1 MTTGRINQVGWRVR
15 TPWTT
20 PANGGS
26 HGAAPPRNP
35 VSGVASGHPSTDSSG
50 AGGQRA
56 PGLQAPPRRPRRG
69 RSPDAARRG
78 SRGSPMGAG
87 AGHEAHQHTRPRKG
101 IHQAGKVTTADGL
114 TKSRASSGRCGGE
127 TLRLTSTHTLRP
139 SLGGCHPCNRSV
151 PKTQLEYGS
160 VTMGLVWRW
169 SVHDILPIVSG
180 PVFMRK
186 TRRGAGLRNFWPAV
200 RGRQLANP
208 SRQLANPSRQLA
220 NPSRQ
225 LANPS
230 RQLANPSRQLV
241 NPRWAHPT
249 RPGYI
254 SLVHLTGGWYI
265 YIFPTIV
272 VLAALSPTPTAL
284 PPSTGESSHH
294 VRPSASA
301 AAACRGSDTL
311 RRPPLRAHAPGEAP
325 SPTRQLAGLTPRRAR
340 RPAPRCPRPPAPPR
354 EEGRLAGAGP
364 KSGWG
369 ARMPSRRRRGGS
381 TGHWGWHA
389 GHGGYGPLA

>member
-1 MTTGRINQVGWRVR
+1 MRQAYDYWQNQPDNTFVRHSRGARAAGADGSRGAHPPRGVEGRYQEGAHEAPGRRGAPGVPGVTRAAIQLPPLSPSAPVRTQWSRRAARAGGGGLRHTALGWRVR

-26 HGAAPPRNP
+26 HGAAPPRNL

-78 SRGSPMGAG
+78 SRGSPTGAG
-87 AGHEAHQHTRPRKG
+87 AGHKAHQHTRPRKG

-160 VTMGLVWRW
+160 LTRGLVWRW

-186 TRRGAGLRNFWPAV
+186 TRRGRDLGI
-200 RGRQLANP
+200 LARR
-208 SRQLANPSRQLA
+208 S
-220 NPSRQ
+220 
-225 LANPS
+225 
-230 RQLANPSRQLV
+230 
-241 NPRWAHPT
+241 
-249 RPGYI
+249 G
-254 SLVHLTGGWYI
+254 
-265 YIFPTIV
+265 
-272 VLAALSPTPTAL
+272 
-284 PPSTGESSHH
+284 PSTGES
-294 VRPSASA
+294 
-301 AAACRGSDTL
+301 
-311 RRPPLRAHAPGEAP
+311 
-325 SPTRQLAGLTPRRAR
+325 
-340 RPAPRCPRPPAPPR
+340 
-354 EEGRLAGAGP
+354 
-364 KSGWG
+364 
-369 ARMPSRRRRGGS
+369 
-381 TGHWGWHA
+381 
-389 GHGGYGPLA
+389 